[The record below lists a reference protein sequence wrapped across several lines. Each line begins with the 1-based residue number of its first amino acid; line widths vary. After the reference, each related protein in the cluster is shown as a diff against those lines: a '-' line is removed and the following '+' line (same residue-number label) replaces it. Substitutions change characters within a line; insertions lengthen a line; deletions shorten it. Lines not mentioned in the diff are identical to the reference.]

1 MNESSLA
8 GVAKKTALAHAP
20 KEDVGETVVIII
32 ADGNSHSIELDVEA
46 CAARHVGKRAVAVVA
61 VEPQSGSLA
70 FARTE
75 RSECVPGPVH
85 AVHKKDV
92 LPAVVVV
99 VEERAARPKR
109 LREQL
114 AAISAAIVLKVNP
127 RRIRNI
133 GQTESKR
140 CGWILEGPPRHAC
153 RTKPCTQRREKKIA
167 PLQGKFTKPFRIA

>member
-8 GVAKKTALAHAP
+8 GVAKKTALPHAGD
-20 KEDVGETVVIII
+20 ENVGETVVIII

-92 LPAVVVV
+92 LPAVVVLV
-99 VEERAARPKR
+99 AQPAPQPKR
-109 LREQL
+109 LPHPL
-114 AAISAAIVLKVNP
+114 PPISSAL
-127 RRIRNI
+127 
-133 GQTESKR
+133 
-140 CGWILEGPPRHAC
+140 
-153 RTKPCTQRREKKIA
+153 
-167 PLQGKFTKPFRIA
+167 

>member
-8 GVAKKTALAHAP
+8 GVAKKTALPHAGD
-20 KEDVGETVVIII
+20 ENVGETVVIII
-32 ADGNSHSIELDVEA
+32 ADGNSHSIELNVED

-70 FARTE
+70 FACTE

-92 LPAVVVV
+92 LPTVVVV

-114 AAISAAIVLKVNP
+114 AAISAAILLKVNP

-133 GQTESKR
+133 GQEESKR
-140 CGWILEGPPRHAC
+140 CGWILECPPRNAILTTHCA
-153 RTKPCTQRREKKIA
+153 QRR
-167 PLQGKFTKPFRIA
+167 